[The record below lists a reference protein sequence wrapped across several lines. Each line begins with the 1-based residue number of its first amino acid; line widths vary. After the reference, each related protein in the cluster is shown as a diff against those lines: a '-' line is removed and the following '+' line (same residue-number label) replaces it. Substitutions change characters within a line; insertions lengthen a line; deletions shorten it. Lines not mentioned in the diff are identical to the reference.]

1 MIPGLE
7 QALSRT
13 GEPGL
18 RELVDAL
25 YRVAGGSVNATPFAG
40 AERLKSRIYRLRFA
54 VTSGT
59 RAVVV
64 KRLDPLAARR
74 NERVA
79 WRWLPAVNLGAAGPG
94 LLGAAATADGEWVWH
109 VYEDHGNNELRGRE
123 ADHASVEAA
132 TRLIARLHSRFASH
146 PLLAECRAHGTL
158 DISWFAANLRDALR
172 ALQSLRPPGVVLTA
186 DQAALR
192 DRLFALITRLL
203 EDEPRR
209 ARALAEWG
217 GPETLLHGDLWTS
230 NLFVTR
236 SADGPHAR
244 LTDWDRAGVGPMSYD
259 LSTFLLRFPAAQRAW
274 ILDVYTRSLENLAW
288 RPPAPSRLNLL
299 FETAELSRYAN
310 RVIWPAQAIA
320 RDGAPWGFEELAEVE
335 RWFGALEPVLAGERT
350 APEALPHRAAGDR
363 SWSDA

>member
-1 MIPGLE
+1 MTPTPPPPGG
-7 QALSRT
+7 ASPMPPAPP
-13 GEPGL
+13 EPPRRPWWL
-18 RELVDAL
+18 
-25 YRVAGGSVNATPFAG
+25 
-40 AERLKSRIYRLRFA
+40 
-54 VTSGT
+54 
-59 RAVVV
+59 
-64 KRLDPLAARR
+64 ARR
-74 NERVA
+74 VLLA
-79 WRWLPAVNLGAAGPG
+79 GLGVV
-94 LLGAAATADGEWVWH
+94 LLSGAATAVLAL
-109 VYEDHGNNELRGRE
+109 NEL
-123 ADHASVEAA
+123 DKVVEALGQNKA
-132 TRLIARLHSRFASH
+132 VKLSARLLAPTSR
-146 PLLAECRAHGTL
+146 
-158 DISWFAANLRDALR
+158 
-172 ALQSLRPPGVVLTA
+172 
-186 DQAALR
+186 
-192 DRLFALITRLL
+192 
-203 EDEPRR
+203 
-209 ARALAEWG
+209 G

-274 ILDVYTRSLENLAW
+274 ILDVYTRSLENHAW

-335 RWFGALEPVLAGERT
+335 RWFGALDPVLAGERP